1 MKLLGFVQRVSLV
14 VALLCAISGCDQA
27 DAPSTEVPAELSFAE
42 QIAAVERG
50 ETTRILVE
58 REVLDDGDLLAL
70 VNLTP
75 LTDLLLDN
83 AHSEFRL
90 EGVATLPN
98 VSGLQHLR
106 IRGRGIDDECL
117 GEIAKINRLRI
128 LNVPHGSFSD
138 EGLEPLAELP
148 HLESFRFG
156 TPRVTDEGLKT
167 IRRWPAIRM
176 LHLIDVPISDAGLAE
191 LAKIERLQSL
201 YIDGGQITDAGWDA
215 LFRERPRLHVHVN
228 QEHLDRDPNKHPHSM
243 LPPLPAADGG
253 R

>member
-1 MKLLGFVQRVSLV
+1 MLV
-14 VALLCAISGCDQA
+14 AALFCVISGCEQA
-27 DAPSTEVPAELSFAE
+27 EPPPAEASPEVPAELSLAE

-58 REVLDDGDLLAL
+58 REVLDDDDLLAL
-70 VNLTP
+70 SNLSS

-83 AHSEFRL
+83 DQGEFHI
-90 EGVATLPN
+90 EGIAKLQSLTE
-98 VSGLQHLR
+98 LQHLR
-106 IRGRGIDDECL
+106 IRGRGIDDKCL
-117 GEIAKINRLRI
+117 GEIAKIKRLRI

-138 EGLEPLAELP
+138 EGLAVLSESPNLEL
-148 HLESFRFG
+148 FRFG
-156 TPRVTDEGLKT
+156 SQRVTDEGLKT

-176 LHLIDVPISDAGLAE
+176 LHLIDVPITDAGLAE

-243 LPPLPAADGG
+243 LPPLPAANGG